1 MAFNGS
7 MHKIWHFY
15 VEFCDA
21 GPFGYPVR
29 VAEQLFIDIEM
40 TRLQRRNG
48 FPN

>member
-21 GPFGYPVR
+21 AGPVGYPVR
-29 VAEQLFIDIEM
+29 VVADVD
-40 TRLQRRNG
+40 RN
-48 FPN
+48 